1 MIALRSRLRRLL
13 LMCGLI
19 GAPAWAGGSYSFYLD
34 PARWIDEQGETTT
47 LARWQGRPLVIS
59 MGYPNCRK
67 VCATTTLVF
76 KEIQKVLDAKGK
88 QAEFVLISFDEKST
102 PEDWAE
108 FRRRRRLDRPNW
120 HFLVGS
126 ASNAKRMA
134 RMIGIKYYFDPGH
147 NSYLHDFRIQ
157 LLDDDGKVRAE
168 IDWDHMGEDDIAKLF

>member
-1 MIALRSRLRRLL
+1 MAV
-13 LMCGLI
+13 
-19 GAPAWAGGSYSFYLD
+19 PTWAGSGYSFYLD
-34 PARWIDEQGETTT
+34 PARWTDEHGETTT
-47 LARWQGRPLVIS
+47 LARWRGRPLVIS

-88 QAEFVLISFDEKST
+88 QADFVLISFDEKAT

-108 FRRRRRLDRPNW
+108 FRRRRGLDRSNW

-126 ASNAKRMA
+126 ALDARRMA
-134 RMIGIKYYFDPGH
+134 RMIGIDYYFDPGH

-157 LLDDDGKVRAE
+157 LLDEDGRVRAE
-168 IDWDHMGEDDIAKLF
+168 IDWDHMGEEDIAKLF